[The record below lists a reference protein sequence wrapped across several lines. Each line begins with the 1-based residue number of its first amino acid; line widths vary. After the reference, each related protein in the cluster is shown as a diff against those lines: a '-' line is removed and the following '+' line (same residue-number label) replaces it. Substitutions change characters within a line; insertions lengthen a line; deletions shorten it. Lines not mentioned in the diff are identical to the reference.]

1 MTNVENTASD
11 NIIMTPWAGS
21 GVVVENGHTV
31 EALEVM
37 HKANMDWEVEGR
49 TLLAARDD
57 RFINMDKCPK
67 HKAIVRVTDNEIM
80 GIVGHKW
87 NILQNHEVFSFL
99 DTLARNDQLSYH
111 SAGSFKGGRICWVQC
126 KVRTSE
132 VVSGDEQGDYLLF
145 VNAFDGSFSVVI
157 TRTRIRVACWNTF
170 QMALREGKK
179 GEFRIRHTA
188 TMKDKLEKAQRAIL
202 VANEQGLEEDAFQ
215 QALLRLHMTSQMW
228 NEFSTALMP
237 DPEDGKSKAR
247 AENARDSLVALAVTG
262 RGQDIPGVAGTG
274 YAALNALTEYAN
286 YHRTSRG
293 GNELAK
299 QANRFQST
307 LFGSSNKLIA
317 SGREVLNQFLVDHSI
332 QVDTVVPR

>member
-1 MTNVENTASD
+1 MTDVTTNET
-11 NIIMTPWAGS
+11 NIVMPWEGS
-21 GVVVENGHTV
+21 GIVVENGHTV

-37 HKANMDWEVEGR
+37 RKANLDWEVEGR

-57 RFINMDKCPK
+57 QFINLDKCPK
-67 HKAIVRVTDNEIM
+67 HKAIVRTTDNEIM
-80 GIVGHKW
+80 GIVGINW

-111 SAGSFKGGRICWVQC
+111 SAGSFKGGRISWVQA
-126 KVRTSE
+126 KVRQSE
-132 VVSGDEQGDYLLF
+132 VISGDEQGDYLLF

-188 TMKDKLEKAQRAIL
+188 SMKDKLEKAKRAIL
-202 VANEQGLEEDAFQ
+202 VANEQGAEEDAFQ

-228 NEFSTALMP
+228 TEFSTALMP
-237 DPEDGKSKAR
+237 DPAEGKSKTR

-293 GNELAK
+293 KDTLAK
-299 QANRFQST
+299 QASRFEST
-307 LFGSSNKLIA
+307 LFGSSNRLIVT
-317 SGREVLNQFLVDHSI
+317 GREVLNQFLVDHAI